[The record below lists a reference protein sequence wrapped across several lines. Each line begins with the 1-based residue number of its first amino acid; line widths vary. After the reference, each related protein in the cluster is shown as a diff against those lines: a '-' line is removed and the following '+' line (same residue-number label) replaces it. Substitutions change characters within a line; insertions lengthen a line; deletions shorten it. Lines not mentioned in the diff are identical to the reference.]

1 MNKLKK
7 LGKGLEDIS
16 YLFLSP
22 EQEDTIQEE
31 SMAEKKKILTETI
44 EITTK
49 NICLIGNSHDSR
61 DAFLVINLSLALAR
75 LGMRI
80 AVVDMDEKLPCLNF
94 LLGKSANN
102 GSQNNDQEIVRQ
114 GPFGVKLAGLN
125 ESLLENMLV
134 DSVARKTI
142 MLELKKMEEEV
153 DLVLISVSQ
162 DSLYYMNPLL
172 RKSIEEFLVFV
183 SPDKNSMLNSY
194 KVVKTIFSN
203 NPVAK
208 IGTII
213 TDIEHMYEIDAVFNK
228 MFSAVKK
235 FLVKE
240 LYKYGFLFKLKQE
253 INNNANIASF
263 YDADLTACISNIA
276 QIIILRLNLAENVK
290 SSGELFK
297 NVFNEFGIN

>member
-22 EQEDTIQEE
+22 EKEDAVEREIKTVKEN
-31 SMAEKKKILTETI
+31 SVSETI
-44 EITTK
+44 EMATK

-61 DAFLVINLSLALAR
+61 DAFLVINLALALAR
-75 LGMRI
+75 LGMKI
-80 AVVDMDEKLPCLNF
+80 AVVDMDEKLACLNF
-94 LLGKSANN
+94 LLGKTV
-102 GSQNNDQEIVRQ
+102 DKQELDDKNKIVRQ
-114 GPFGVKLAGLN
+114 GPFGVKLAGINSDLI
-125 ESLLENMLV
+125 ESMLI
-134 DSVARKTI
+134 DRSVRGRVLRE
-142 MLELKKMEEEV
+142 MQSMEKEV

-162 DSLYYMNPLL
+162 DSLCYMNPLL

-194 KVVKTIFSN
+194 KVIKTIFSN
-203 NPVAK
+203 NPIAK

-213 TDIEHMYEIDAVFNK
+213 TDIEHLYEIDVVFKK
-228 MFSAVKK
+228 MFSSVKK

-253 INNNANIASF
+253 VNNNSNIASF

-276 QIIILRLNLAENVK
+276 QIIILRLNLEENVK
-290 SSGELFK
+290 SNGKLFK
-297 NVFNEFGIN
+297 NVFNEFGID

>member
-22 EQEDTIQEE
+22 DQENAAEQKIKTVQET
-31 SMAEKKKILTETI
+31 SVKETI
-44 EITTK
+44 EMATK

-75 LGMRI
+75 LGMKI

-94 LLGKSANN
+94 LLGKTAEGEKLSDDN
-102 GSQNNDQEIVRQ
+102 QIVSQ
-114 GPFGVKLAGLN
+114 GPFGVKLAGINSDLI
-125 ESLLENMLV
+125 ESMLI
-134 DSVARKTI
+134 DRAIRAKI
-142 MLELKKMEEEV
+142 MKEMQQMEKEV

-162 DSLYYMNPLL
+162 DSLCYMNPLL
-172 RKSIEEFLVFV
+172 RNSIEEFLVFV
-183 SPDKNSMLNSY
+183 SPDKNSMLDSY
-194 KVVKTIFSN
+194 KVIKTIFSN
-203 NPVAK
+203 NPIAK

-213 TDIEHMYEIDAVFNK
+213 TDIEHMYAIDVVFNK
-228 MFSAVKK
+228 MFSSVKK

-253 INNNANIASF
+253 VNNNSNIASF

-276 QIIILRLNLAENVK
+276 QIIILRLNLDENVK
-290 SSGELFK
+290 SNGELFK
-297 NVFNEFGIN
+297 NILNEFGID

>member
-22 EQEDTIQEE
+22 EEEEPAEQEVRV
-31 SMAEKKKILTETI
+31 EKNKMLSETI
-44 EITTK
+44 EKATK

-61 DAFLVINLSLALAR
+61 DAFLVINLGLALAR

-80 AVVDMDEKLPCLNF
+80 AVVDMDEKSPCVNF
-94 LLGKSANN
+94 LIGKAKDIILENEEHEFVSK
-102 GSQNNDQEIVRQ
+102 
-114 GPFGVKLAGLN
+114 GPFGIKLAGINSALI
-125 ESLLENMLV
+125 ENMLA
-134 DSVARKTI
+134 DKSLRTKI
-142 MLELKKMEEEV
+142 MLEMKKMEQDV

-162 DSLYYMNPLL
+162 DSLFYMNPLL

-194 KVVKTIFSN
+194 KVVKTIFSH

-213 TDIEHMYEIDAVFNK
+213 TDIEHMYEIDVVFNK
-228 MFSAVKK
+228 MFLAVKK
-235 FLVKE
+235 YMVKE

-253 INNNANIASF
+253 VNNNSNIASF

-276 QIIILRLNLAENVK
+276 QIIILRLNLEENAK
-290 SSGELFK
+290 SNGELFK
-297 NVFNEFGIN
+297 NVFTEFGIE